1 MYKACIFDLDGTL
14 ADTLES
20 LVFSVNQT
28 LQEMGLPFI
37 TEEQCRRFVGNGARV
52 LIEKA
57 ILTSSEDAKSRL
69 EEGME
74 RYRRIFDANCTY
86 HVIPYEG
93 IETLLDVLKKRGMKL
108 AVLSNKPDAQA
119 VKVVEEVFGRGRF
132 DQIQGQKEGVP
143 IKPDPSAALAI
154 AKSLGA
160 TVEETIYIGDSEVD
174 IATGRA
180 AKMLTIGV
188 AWGFRGAKELKEAGA
203 GYIVG
208 SPDEIIKLIEKKEEN
223 GHE

>member
-57 ILTSSEDAKSRL
+57 LLTSSEDAKSRL

-74 RYRRIFDANCTY
+74 RYRRIFDAN
-86 HVIPYEG
+86 
-93 IETLLDVLKKRGMKL
+93 L
-108 AVLSNKPDAQA
+108 
-119 VKVVEEVFGRGRF
+119 
-132 DQIQGQKEGVP
+132 
-143 IKPDPSAALAI
+143 
-154 AKSLGA
+154 
-160 TVEETIYIGDSEVD
+160 
-174 IATGRA
+174 
-180 AKMLTIGV
+180 
-188 AWGFRGAKELKEAGA
+188 
-203 GYIVG
+203 
-208 SPDEIIKLIEKKEEN
+208 
-223 GHE
+223 

>member
-20 LVFSVNQT
+20 LLFSVNET
-28 LQEMGLPFI
+28 LKEMGLPYI
-37 TEEQCRRFVGNGARV
+37 TKDQCRRFVGNGAKV
-52 LIEKA
+52 LMEKA
-57 ILTSSEDAKSRL
+57 IESGGGSAKGRI

-143 IKPDPSAALAI
+143 RKPDPSAALAI

-203 GYIVG
+203 AYIVG

>member
-57 ILTSSEDAKSRL
+57 LLTSGEDAKSRL

-119 VKVVEEVFGRGRF
+119 VKVAEEVFGRGRF

-143 IKPDPSAALAI
+143 RKPDPSAALAI